1 MEKAKLTT
9 DAEIIRAALAATKLS
24 YAPYSRFNVGAAVR
38 AASGR
43 VYVGANVENAS
54 YGATN
59 CAERSAIF
67 AAVMAGER
75 RIVALAVAGGAN
87 GQVTGYCTPCGVC
100 RQVMREFADPKE
112 LVVYVA
118 KSETDFKAFTL
129 EELLPES
136 FGPDNL
142 SK

>member
-38 AASGR
+38 AASGK
-43 VYVGANVENAS
+43 VYVGANIENAS

-87 GQVTGYCTPCGVC
+87 GQVTDYCAPCGVC

-118 KSETDFKAFTL
+118 KSETDFRTFTL

>member
-1 MEKAKLTT
+1 MEQNASY
-9 DAEIIRAALAATKLS
+9 RALMEAAVAAREYA
-24 YAPYSRFNVGAAVR
+24 YAPYSEYRVGAALLCKD
-38 AASGR
+38 GR
-43 VYVGANVENAS
+43 IYTGCNIENAG
-54 YGATN
+54 YTPTN

-75 RIVALAVAGGAN
+75 KIVALAVAGGAN
-87 GQVTGYCTPCGVC
+87 GKVTDYCAPCGVC

-118 KSETDFKAFTL
+118 RSATDFKTYTL
-129 EELLPES
+129 EQLLPES

-142 SK
+142 SR

>member
-9 DAEIIRAALAATKLS
+9 DTEIIRAALAATNLS
-24 YAPYSRFNVGAAVR
+24 YAPYSHFNVGAAVR
-38 AASGR
+38 AASGK
-43 VYVGANVENAS
+43 VYVGANIENAS
-54 YGATN
+54 YGVTN

-75 RIVALAVAGGAN
+75 KIVALAVAGGAN
-87 GQVTGYCTPCGVC
+87 GKVTDYCAPCGVC
-100 RQVMREFADPKE
+100 RQVMREFAAPEE

-118 KSETDFKAFTL
+118 KSETDFKTFTL